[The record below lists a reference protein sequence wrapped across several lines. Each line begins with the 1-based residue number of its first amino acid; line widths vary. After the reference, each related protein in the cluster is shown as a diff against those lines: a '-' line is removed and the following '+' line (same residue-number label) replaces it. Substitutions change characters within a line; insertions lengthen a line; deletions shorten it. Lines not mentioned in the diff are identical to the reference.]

1 VAALVL
7 ANGGVF
13 QGERYLG
20 AAAVGVEDGRV
31 VAVGS
36 LADVRRAAGP
46 GAEEHDLQGGLLA
59 PAFHDAH
66 AHPVLAGMERLRCDL
81 SELSTPEQYVAAV
94 GDYADR
100 FPEVEWVRGGGWNLA
115 AFGPEGPTAA
125 ALDAVVPDRPVF
137 LPANDHHDAWVN
149 SRALELAG
157 VDEHT
162 PDPSDGWVLR
172 DGQGRPTGTLREAA
186 MGLVHRHLPDT
197 RADMYEGLLEAQR
210 VMHGFGVVGWQDAL
224 LGGYAGIDDPTEA
237 YLIALR
243 AGTLTVRVRGAL
255 WWDRQRGTEQVVE
268 LVARREELGRAGLDA
283 GTVKIMVDGIAETFT
298 AAMAEPYREVHR
310 CPCGDRGLEFLG
322 RDGLFAAV
330 RAAHDAGFQLHLH
343 AIGDRAVHDA
353 LDALEQTG
361 AAADPG
367 RLRHQIAHLQFVA
380 PDDRPRFG
388 ALGVTANIQ
397 GLWANADDP
406 AVEMLRAHVGEE
418 RWSWQYPFG
427 DLHRTG
433 ARLAGGSDWP
443 VDTPDPIQAI
453 HTMVNRRGFPVTE
466 GSTPFLPDQA
476 IDLEAAFAAHTSAA
490 AWASLDRESGLVREG
505 GRADLVVL
513 DRDPFRGPTE
523 EVGAAKVRALFVAGA
538 LVHS

>member
-1 VAALVL
+1 MTSLIF

-13 QGERYLG
+13 QGSGYLG
-20 AAAVGVEDGRV
+20 AAAVGVQDGRV
-31 VAVGS
+31 VAVGALS
-36 LADVRRAAGP
+36 AVREAVGAS
-46 GAEEHDLQGGLLA
+46 AEEHDLEGGLLT

-66 AHPVLAGMERLRCDL
+66 AHPVLAGMERLHCDL

-94 GDYADR
+94 GDYAAR
-100 FPEVEWVRGGGWNLA
+100 FPDVEWIRGGGWNLA

-149 SRALELAG
+149 SKALELAG
-157 VDEHT
+157 VGAHT
-162 PDPSDGWVLR
+162 PDPRDGWVLR
-172 DGQGRPTGTLREAA
+172 DERGRPTGTLREAA
-186 MGLVHRHLPDT
+186 TTLVQRHLADT

-243 AGTLTVRVRGAL
+243 AGTLTARVRGAL
-255 WWDRQRGTEQVVE
+255 WWDRHRGTEQVEE
-268 LVARREELGRAGLDA
+268 LVARREELREAGLDA

-298 AAMAEPYREVHR
+298 AAMGEPYHDVHR

-322 RDGLFAAV
+322 RDDLFAAV
-330 RAAHDAGFQLHLH
+330 RAAHDADFQLHLH

-353 LDALEQTG
+353 LDALERTG
-361 AAADPG
+361 AAADPR
-367 RLRHQIAHLQFVA
+367 RLRHHVAHLQFVA
-380 PDDRPRFG
+380 PEDRPRFA

-418 RWSWQYPFG
+418 RWGWQYPFG
-427 DLHRTG
+427 DLHRAG
-433 ARLAGGSDWP
+433 AGLAGGSDWP

-453 HTMVNRRGFPVTE
+453 HTLVNRRGFPVAE
-466 GSTPFLPDQA
+466 DSASFLPDQT
-476 IDLEAAFAAHTSAA
+476 IDLEAAFAAHTSGA
-490 AWASLDRESGLVREG
+490 AWVSHDDQSGLIRNG
-505 GRADLVVL
+505 GRADLAVL
-513 DRDPFRGPTE
+513 DRDPFSGPAE
-523 EVGAAKVRALFVAGA
+523 EIGAAKVRALFVEGA